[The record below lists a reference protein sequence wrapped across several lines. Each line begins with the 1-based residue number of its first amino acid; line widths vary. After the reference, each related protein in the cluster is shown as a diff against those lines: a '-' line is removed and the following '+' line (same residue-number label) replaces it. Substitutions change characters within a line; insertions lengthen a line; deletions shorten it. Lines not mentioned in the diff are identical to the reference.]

1 LTSHEAFEGIQKF
14 FFEEAK
20 VEVDLAADLSDAA
33 ILHKMRSEG
42 KELLIWKAR
51 HKILENWSKVWADDK
66 LQSALKQ
73 ASAQMIGFSSTSRA
87 KWQNVISQVCV
98 TC

>member
-20 VEVDLAADLSDAA
+20 VEFDLAADLSDAA

-42 KELLIWKAR
+42 KELPLWKAR
-51 HKILENWSKVWADDK
+51 HKILEKFSIYKFSIQCI
-66 LQSALKQ
+66 LQSTFY
-73 ASAQMIGFSSTSRA
+73 MGHNT
-87 KWQNVISQVCV
+87 N
-98 TC
+98 